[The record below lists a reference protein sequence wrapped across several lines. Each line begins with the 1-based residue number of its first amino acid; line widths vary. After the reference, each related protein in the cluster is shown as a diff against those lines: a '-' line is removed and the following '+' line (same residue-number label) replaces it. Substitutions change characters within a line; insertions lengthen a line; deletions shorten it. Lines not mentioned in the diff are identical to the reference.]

1 MNEQAQKYT
10 SRRQPTRN
18 TAPRTD
24 AECTLPRWP
33 VSPFVQPL
41 NDDTDNDG
49 LSDEWERHYFG
60 NLSATATGTANAAG
74 ITNFQAYA
82 FGLSPFAI
90 GSGCPPRVFSQSGQT
105 LFEFWRPRPELR
117 YSVTG
122 STGLQTWSPAPFTLP
137 ANAAPVQLNL
147 APLGLTRYFLR
158 VTAQP

>member
-60 NLSATATGTANAAG
+60 NLSATATGTGNAAG
-74 ITNFQAYA
+74 ITNFHAYA
-82 FGLSPFAI
+82 FGLSPYVI
-90 GSGCPPRVFSQSGQT
+90 GSGCPPRVFRQSGQT

-122 STGLQTWSPAPFTLP
+122 STDLQAWSPAPFTLP

-147 APLGLTRYFLR
+147 TPLALTRYFLR